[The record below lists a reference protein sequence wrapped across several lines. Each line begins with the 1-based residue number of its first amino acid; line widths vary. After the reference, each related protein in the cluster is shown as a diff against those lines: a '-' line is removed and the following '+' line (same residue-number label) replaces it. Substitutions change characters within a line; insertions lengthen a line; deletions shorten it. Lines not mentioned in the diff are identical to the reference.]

1 MYIKLSK
8 SWNGKS
14 TGSIIEID
22 AKHEKYIYEN
32 KIGVKTE
39 KPNYKRKV
47 KNPDYKTKT
56 KAKSNDTDKDY

>member
-14 TGSIIEID
+14 AGSIIEID

-56 KAKSNDTDKDY
+56 KAKSNDTDKDS